1 MHKNFRIFFLL
12 FLAIPGLILTASC
25 ATKKTVLPEQSDIP
39 QYQDDAY
46 DSNVPE
52 EGTGIEKSEVYDAE
66 KLAQEIALQEAR
78 ENFLNENIYFG
89 FDKASLTMAA
99 QEKLM
104 IKAFWMQN
112 NSAVSVI
119 IEGHCDERGTTEYN
133 IALGDKR
140 AEKAKSFMIDLG
152 VDGSRIQ
159 TVSYGEERP
168 AYSGHSEDVWQLN
181 RRAHFT
187 LE

>member
-1 MHKNFRIFFLL
+1 MYKKFRIFFLL

-25 ATKKTVLPEQSDIP
+25 TKKPVLSEQADMP

-46 DSNVPE
+46 DSDTSKSTDIE
-52 EGTGIEKSEVYDAE
+52 ESGLYDAE
-66 KLAQEIALQEAR
+66 KLAQKTAIQEAK
-78 ENFLNENIYFG
+78 EKFLNENIYFG
-89 FDKASLTMAA
+89 FDKASLSMTA

-104 IKAFWMQN
+104 IKASWMQN
-112 NSAVSVI
+112 NPSASII

-140 AEKAKSFMIDLG
+140 AEKVKSFMMELG
-152 VDGSRIQ
+152 VDDSRIQ
-159 TVSYGEERP
+159 TVSYGEESP
-168 AYSGHSEDVWQLN
+168 ADLGHNENAWQLN

-187 LE
+187 LK

>member
-1 MHKNFRIFFLL
+1 MYKKIRISILL
-12 FLAIPGLILTASC
+12 FVTIPGLILTASC
-25 ATKKTVLPEQSDIP
+25 TKNPVVSEQPDTS

-46 DSNVPE
+46 NSNGNKDTDME
-52 EGTGIEKSEVYDAE
+52 ESGLYDAE
-66 KLAQEIALQEAR
+66 KLAQKTAIQEAK
-78 ENFLNENIYFG
+78 EKFLNENIYFG
-89 FDKASLTMAA
+89 FDKASLTMTA

-104 IKAFWMQN
+104 IKASWMQN
-112 NSAVSVI
+112 NLAASII

-133 IALGDKR
+133 IALGDRR
-140 AEKAKSFMIDLG
+140 AEKVKSFMIDLG
-152 VDGSRIQ
+152 VEGHRIQ

-168 AYSGHSEDVWQLN
+168 VDSGHGEDAWKLN